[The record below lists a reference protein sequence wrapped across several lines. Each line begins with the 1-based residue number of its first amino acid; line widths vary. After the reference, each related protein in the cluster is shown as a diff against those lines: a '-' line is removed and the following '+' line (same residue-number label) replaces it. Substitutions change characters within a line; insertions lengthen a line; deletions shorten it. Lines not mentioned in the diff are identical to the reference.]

1 MSQPLSPLAR
11 VGQQHARDLINSL
24 GRLYRTPVASLLTA
38 AVIGI
43 TLALPI
49 GLRVL
54 VNSLE
59 RVSYGWQGNVTAS
72 LFLTDN
78 TTQDAGRALAAQIAE
93 RPGVAAVAYIS
104 SAQALAE
111 FRKLSGFGA
120 ALDALAANP
129 LPAVIAVTPAP
140 DLDAST
146 AARLMTE
153 LAALPE
159 VGRAQMDQ
167 QWLQR
172 LYAAV
177 AVVRTT
183 VLIIAV
189 LLAGAV
195 LFIVGNTIRL
205 DIENRREEIAV
216 MKLLGATDGFV
227 RRPFLYSGFWYGLT
241 GGVLAWLLLTAS
253 LLLLSGPVNRL
264 AGLYGAHSSLLWLG
278 WKNSLLLLGC
288 GIGLGWLGSAATVGR
303 RLRAIQPR

>member
-177 AVVRTT
+177 AV
-183 VLIIAV
+183 
-189 LLAGAV
+189 
-195 LFIVGNTIRL
+195 
-205 DIENRREEIAV
+205 
-216 MKLLGATDGFV
+216 
-227 RRPFLYSGFWYGLT
+227 
-241 GGVLAWLLLTAS
+241 
-253 LLLLSGPVNRL
+253 
-264 AGLYGAHSSLLWLG
+264 
-278 WKNSLLLLGC
+278 
-288 GIGLGWLGSAATVGR
+288 
-303 RLRAIQPR
+303 

>member
-264 AGLYGAHSSLLWLG
+264 AGLYGAHSGLLWLG